1 MRLES
6 ERGQSESHFLL
17 LFLCTVC
24 TYYSSC
30 ALKHFIRNR
39 KSTQRVWDSVTL
51 LSSTE
56 GALEPQQRQ
65 EGLWP
70 NTPQTCGNLT
80 VCNMQGWR
88 EDSERAEET
97 DVGAGS
103 NPGPSAHQEGCGY
116 LYWSMAV

>member
-1 MRLES
+1 MWLES
-6 ERGQSESHFLL
+6 ERGQSESHFFP

-24 TYYSSC
+24 TYSSC
-30 ALKHFIRNR
+30 ALKHFVRNR
-39 KSTQRVWDSVTL
+39 KSIYRVWNSVTL

-56 GALEPQQRQ
+56 GALEPQHRQ
-65 EGLWP
+65 EGLWSIK
-70 NTPQTCGNLT
+70 PQTRGNLT

-103 NPGPSAHQEGCGY
+103 NPGPFEHQVGCDY
-116 LYWSMAV
+116 LYRSMAV